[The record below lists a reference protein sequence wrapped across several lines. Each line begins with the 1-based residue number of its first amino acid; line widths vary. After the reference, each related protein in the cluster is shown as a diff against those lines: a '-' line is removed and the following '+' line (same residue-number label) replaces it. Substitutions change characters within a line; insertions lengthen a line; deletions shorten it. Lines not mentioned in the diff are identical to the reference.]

1 MTLQLVYGPTTLTLR
16 YLQAQPIGYAEAETE
31 QGLTARRF
39 TVAGLCTPAQWVTCC
54 SLFDAWQ
61 AAKILEAPTLAS
73 RVVGATV
80 ALTCAAHGRSVTSL
94 ACWFT
99 GAPAGETVQGGA
111 WVKVNFTLIDAAQQL
126 AVLLRQNEKGR
137 LGGDAF
143 LPAYGTITLGTTTL
157 ALLDQPE
164 AFEDGPSLEPTSTGG
179 FVARGPLV
187 ASEVRNVRGVTD
199 AAGWTA
205 VKAWFAATIAARPG
219 ATDLWPV
226 GELGLE
232 RDRIVSGGAVVD
244 RYIVSVKLKRRAA

>member
-1 MTLQLVYGPTTLTLR
+1 MALQLSYGGSTLTLR

-31 QGLTARRF
+31 QGLVARRF

-61 AAKILEAPTLAS
+61 AAKITEAPSLAS
-73 RVVGATV
+73 RAVGATV

-99 GAPAGETVQGGA
+99 GAPAGETVEGGV
-111 WVKVNFTLIDAAQQL
+111 WVKVSFSLIDATQQL

-143 LPAYGTITLGTTTL
+143 IPSYGTITLGATTL
-157 ALLDQPE
+157 ALLEQPE
-164 AFEDGPSLEPTSTGG
+164 GYEDGPSLEPTSTGG

-187 ASEVRNVRGVTD
+187 VSEVRNVKGVTD
-199 AAGWTA
+199 ASGWAA
-205 VKAWFAATIAARPG
+205 VQSWFKSTIAARPG
-219 ATDLWPV
+219 ASDFWPV

-232 RDRIVSGGAVVD
+232 RDKIVSSGAVIE
-244 RYIVSVKLKRRAA
+244 RYIISVKLKRRAS

>member
-1 MTLQLVYGPTTLTLR
+1 MTLQLVYGATTLTLR

-61 AAKILEAPTLAS
+61 AAKILESPTIAS

-99 GAPAGETVQGGA
+99 GAPAGETTGA
-111 WVKVNFTLIDAAQQL
+111 WVKVSFTLIDAAQQL

-143 LPAYGTITLGTTTL
+143 LPAYGTITLGSTTL

-164 AFEDGPSLEPTSTGG
+164 AIEDGPSLEPTSTGG

-226 GELGLE
+226 GELSLE
-232 RDRIVSGGAVVD
+232 RDRIVSNGAVVD

>member
-1 MTLQLVYGPTTLTLR
+1 MTLQLVYGATTLTLR

-61 AAKILEAPTLAS
+61 AAKILESPTLAS

-94 ACWFT
+94 GCWFT
-99 GAPAGETVQGGA
+99 GAPAGETTGA
-111 WVKVNFTLIDAAQQL
+111 WVKVSFTLIDAAQQL

-137 LGGDAF
+137 LGADAF
-143 LPAYGTITLGTTTL
+143 LPAYGSITLGTTTL

-205 VKAWFAATIAARPG
+205 VKAWFASTIAARPG

>member
-1 MTLQLVYGPTTLTLR
+1 MALQLSYGGSTLTLR

-54 SLFDAWQ
+54 SVFDAWQ
-61 AAKILEAPTLAS
+61 AAKIQESPTLAS
-73 RVVGATV
+73 RAVGATV

-99 GAPAGETVQGGA
+99 GAPAGETVEGGV
-111 WVKVNFTLIDAAQQL
+111 WVKVSFSLIDATQQL

-143 LPAYGTITLGTTTL
+143 TPSYGTITLGATTL
-157 ALLDQPE
+157 ALLEQPE
-164 AFEDGPSLEPTSTGG
+164 GYEDGPSLEPTSTGG

-187 ASEVRNVRGVTD
+187 VSEVRNVKGVTD
-199 AAGWTA
+199 ASGWTA
-205 VKAWFAATIAARPG
+205 VQSWFKSTIAARPG
-219 ATDLWPV
+219 ASDFWPV

-232 RDRIVSGGAVVD
+232 RDKIVSSGAVVE
-244 RYIVSVKLKRRAA
+244 RYIVSVKLKRRAS

>member
-1 MTLQLVYGPTTLTLR
+1 MALQLSYGGSTLTLR

-31 QGLTARRF
+31 QGLVARRF

-61 AAKILEAPTLAS
+61 AAKITEAPTLAS
-73 RVVGATV
+73 RAVGATV

-99 GAPAGETVQGGA
+99 GAPAGETVEGGV
-111 WVKVNFTLIDAAQQL
+111 WVKVSFSLIDATQQL

-143 LPAYGTITLGTTTL
+143 IPSYGTITLGATTL
-157 ALLDQPE
+157 ALLEQPE
-164 AFEDGPSLEPTSTGG
+164 GYEDGPSLEPTSTGG

-187 ASEVRNVRGVTD
+187 VSEVRNVKGVTD
-199 AAGWTA
+199 ASGWAA
-205 VKAWFAATIAARPG
+205 VQSWFKSTIAARPG
-219 ATDLWPV
+219 ASDFWPV

-232 RDRIVSGGAVVD
+232 RDKIVSSGAVIE
-244 RYIVSVKLKRRAA
+244 RYIISVKLKRRAS

>member
-1 MTLQLVYGPTTLTLR
+1 MTLQLVYGATTLTLR
-16 YLQAQPIGYAEAETE
+16 YLQAQPIGYAETETE

-39 TVAGLCTPAQWVTCC
+39 SVAGLCTPAQWVTCC

-61 AAKILEAPTLAS
+61 AAKILESPTIAS

-94 ACWFT
+94 GCWFT
-99 GAPAGETVQGGA
+99 GAPAGETTGA

-143 LPAYGTITLGTTTL
+143 LPAYGSITLGSTTL

>member
-1 MTLQLVYGPTTLTLR
+1 MTLQLVYGATTLTLR
-16 YLQAQPIGYAEAETE
+16 YLQAQPIGYAESETE

-39 TVAGLCTPAQWVTCC
+39 TVAGLCTPTQWVTCC

-73 RVVGATV
+73 RAVGATV

-99 GAPAGETVQGGA
+99 GAPAGETTGA
-111 WVKVNFTLIDAAQQL
+111 WVKVSFTLIDAAQQL
-126 AVLLRQNEKGR
+126 AVLLRQNEKNR

-143 LPAYGTITLGTTTL
+143 LPAYGTITLGSTTL

-205 VKAWFAATIAARPG
+205 VKLWFAFTIAARPG

-232 RDRIVSGGAVVD
+232 RDQIVSSGAVIE

>member
-1 MTLQLVYGPTTLTLR
+1 MALQLSYGGLTLTLR

-31 QGLTARRF
+31 QGLVARRF

-61 AAKILEAPTLAS
+61 AAKITEAPTLAS
-73 RVVGATV
+73 RAVGATV
-80 ALTCAAHGRSVTSL
+80 ALTCAAHGRSVSNL

-99 GAPAGETVQGGA
+99 GAPAGETVEGGV
-111 WVKVNFTLIDAAQQL
+111 WVKVSFSLIDATQQL

-143 LPAYGTITLGTTTL
+143 TPSYGTITLGATTL
-157 ALLDQPE
+157 ALLEQPE
-164 AFEDGPSLEPTSTGG
+164 GYEDGPSLEPTSTGG

-187 ASEVRNVRGVTD
+187 VSEVRNVKGVTD
-199 AAGWTA
+199 ANGWA
-205 VKAWFAATIAARPG
+205 EVQSWFKTTIAARPG
-219 ATDLWPV
+219 ASDFWPV

-232 RDRIVSGGAVVD
+232 RDKIVSSGAVVE
-244 RYIVSVKLKRRAA
+244 RFIVSVKLKRRAA

>member
-1 MTLQLVYGPTTLTLR
+1 MSIQLVYGASTLTLR

-39 TVAGLCTPAQWVTCC
+39 SVAGLCTPAQWVTCC

-73 RVVGATV
+73 RAVGATV
-80 ALTCAAHGRSVTSL
+80 ALTCAAHGRSVSNL
-94 ACWFT
+94 GCWFT
-99 GAPAGETVQGGA
+99 GAPVGETVQGGA
-111 WVKVNFTLIDAAQQL
+111 WVKVSFGLIDASQQL
-126 AVLLRQNEKGR
+126 AVLLRQSEKGR

-143 LPAYGTITLGTTTL
+143 LPSYGSITLGSTTL

-164 AFEDGPSLEPTSTGG
+164 GFEDGPTLEPTSTGG

-187 ASEVRNVRGVTD
+187 ASEVRLVRGVTNS
-199 AAGWTA
+199 AGWTA
-205 VKAWFAATIAARPG
+205 VKAWFATTIAARPG
-219 ATDLWPV
+219 STDFWPV

-232 RDRIVSGGAVVD
+232 RDQIVSGGVVVE

>member
-1 MTLQLVYGPTTLTLR
+1 MTLQLVYGATTLTLR

-61 AAKILEAPTLAS
+61 AAKILESPTLAS
-73 RVVGATV
+73 RAVGATV

-99 GAPAGETVQGGA
+99 GAPAGETTGA

-143 LPAYGTITLGTTTL
+143 LPAYGTIMLGSTTL

-164 AFEDGPSLEPTSTGG
+164 GFEDGPSLEPTSTGG

-205 VKAWFAATIAARPG
+205 VKAWFASTIAARPG

-232 RDRIVSGGAVVD
+232 RDQIVSGGAVIE

>member
-1 MTLQLVYGPTTLTLR
+1 MALQLSYGGSTLTLR

-31 QGLTARRF
+31 QGLVARRF

-61 AAKILEAPTLAS
+61 AAKITEAPTLAS
-73 RVVGATV
+73 RAVGATV

-99 GAPAGETVQGGA
+99 GAPAGETVEGGA
-111 WVKVNFTLIDAAQQL
+111 WVKVSFSLIDAAQQL
-126 AVLLRQNEKGR
+126 TVLLRQNEKSR

-143 LPAYGTITLGTTTL
+143 TPAYGTITLGATTL
-157 ALLDQPE
+157 ALLEQPE
-164 AFEDGPSLEPTSTGG
+164 GYEDGPSLEPTSTGG

-187 ASEVRNVRGVTD
+187 VSEVRNVKGVTD
-199 AAGWTA
+199 ANGWAA
-205 VKAWFAATIAARPG
+205 VQSWFKTTIAARPG
-219 ATDLWPV
+219 ASDFWPV

-232 RDRIVSGGAVVD
+232 RDKIVSSGAVVE
-244 RYIVSVKLKRRAA
+244 RFIVSVKLKRRAA

>member
-1 MTLQLVYGPTTLTLR
+1 MTLQLVYGATTLTLR

-61 AAKILEAPTLAS
+61 AAKILEAPTIAS

-94 ACWFT
+94 GCWFT
-99 GAPAGETVQGGA
+99 GAPAGETTGA
-111 WVKVNFTLIDAAQQL
+111 WVKVSFTLIDAAQQL

-143 LPAYGTITLGTTTL
+143 LPAYGTITLGSTTL

-205 VKAWFAATIAARPG
+205 VKAWFASTIAARPG

-226 GELGLE
+226 GELSLE

-244 RYIVSVKLKRRAA
+244 RYIVSVRLKRRAA

>member
-1 MTLQLVYGPTTLTLR
+1 MSIQLSYGATTLTLR
-16 YLQAQPIGYAEAETE
+16 YLQAQPFGYAEAETE

-39 TVAGLCTPAQWVTCC
+39 TVSGLATPAQWVTCC
-54 SLFDAWQ
+54 SVFDAWQ
-61 AAKILEAPTLAS
+61 AAKILEAPTITS
-73 RVVGATV
+73 RAVGATV
-80 ALTCAAHGRSVTSL
+80 ALTSSVHGRSVTGL
-94 ACWFT
+94 GCWFIA
-99 GAPAGETVQGGA
+99 APTGETVQGGA
-111 WVKVNFTLIDAAQQL
+111 WVKVGLELVDAAQQL
-126 AVLLRQNEKGR
+126 AVLLRQNEKAR

-143 LPAYGTITLGTTTL
+143 LPAYGSISLGSTSL
-157 ALLDQPE
+157 ALLEQPE

-205 VKAWFAATIAARPG
+205 VKAWFASTIAARPG

-232 RDRIVSGGAVVD
+232 RDRIVSGGVVVD

>member
-1 MTLQLVYGPTTLTLR
+1 MTLQLVYGATTLTLR

-61 AAKILEAPTLAS
+61 AAKIQESPTLAS
-73 RVVGATV
+73 RAVGATV

-99 GAPAGETVQGGA
+99 GAPAGETTGA
-111 WVKVNFTLIDAAQQL
+111 WVKVSFTLIDAAQQL

-143 LPAYGTITLGTTTL
+143 LPAYGTITLGSTTL

-226 GELGLE
+226 GELSLE
-232 RDRIVSGGAVVD
+232 RDRIVSNGAVVD

>member
-1 MTLQLVYGPTTLTLR
+1 MTLQLVYGATTLTLR

-61 AAKILEAPTLAS
+61 AAKILEAPTIAS

-99 GAPAGETVQGGA
+99 GAPAGETTGA
-111 WVKVNFTLIDAAQQL
+111 WVKVSFTLIDAAQQL

-137 LGGDAF
+137 LGADAF
-143 LPAYGTITLGTTTL
+143 LPAYGTITLGSTTL

-232 RDRIVSGGAVVD
+232 RDRIVSGGAVIE

>member
-1 MTLQLVYGPTTLTLR
+1 MTLQLVYGATTLTLR

-39 TVAGLCTPAQWVTCC
+39 TVAGLATPAQWVTCC

-61 AAKILEAPTLAS
+61 AAKIQEAPTLAS
-73 RVVGATV
+73 RAVGATV
-80 ALTCAAHGRSVTSL
+80 ALTCAAHGRSVSSL

-99 GAPAGETVQGGA
+99 GAPAGETTGA
-111 WVKVNFTLIDAAQQL
+111 WVKVSFTLIDAAQQL

-137 LGGDAF
+137 LGADAF
-143 LPAYGTITLGTTTL
+143 LPAYGTITLGSTTL

-205 VKAWFAATIAARPG
+205 VKSWFAATIAARPG